1 MRLGVSPMG
10 CSYLENDSTPEQCP
24 QAPSPPFPSI
34 PSSKQRRPCR
44 LLPRGCGGGTLPT
57 CAGGGRPRPPFPPGC
72 VRLPA
77 GLRPFHPLP
86 SLLPTSAFPGLV
98 LTHVP
103 HGPASCWCAPSPPA
117 PTKPRA
123 SSSDLPTGTAL
134 HGSSDPRDPRW
145 PLVPCLLRSPRLAMC
160 SPVIV

>member
-1 MRLGVSPMG
+1 MS
-10 CSYLENDSTPEQCP
+10 
-24 QAPSPPFPSI
+24 PSPLTSF
-34 PSSKQRRPCR
+34 
-44 LLPRGCGGGTLPT
+44 
-57 CAGGGRPRPPFPPGC
+57 
-72 VRLPA
+72 
-77 GLRPFHPLP
+77 PFHPIFKTKET
-86 SLLPTSAFPGLV
+86 LPTSAVWMWRRHPAHLRRWRAATPAIPPRLCAAPCWPPPLPSPSLPPSHLCLPWACPHTRPAWPCLLLV
-98 LTHVP
+98 RP
-103 HGPASCWCAPSPPA
+103 PPPPPA